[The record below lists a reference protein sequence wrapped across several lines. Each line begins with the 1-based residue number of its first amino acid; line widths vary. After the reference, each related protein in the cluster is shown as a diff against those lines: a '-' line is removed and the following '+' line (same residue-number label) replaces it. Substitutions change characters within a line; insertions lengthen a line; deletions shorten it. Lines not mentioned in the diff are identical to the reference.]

1 MSREMIRRRE
11 ENEIKV
17 LVGLGDKG
25 IEVPRPYL
33 DETEVLTLLVAEPL
47 PQRWLPLELFSPT
60 EVTSLNHMDQGPVE
74 EVVQLLVEGGL
85 L

>member
-47 PQRWLPLELFSPT
+47 PQR
-60 EVTSLNHMDQGPVE
+60 
-74 EVVQLLVEGGL
+74 
-85 L
+85 